1 MSSRADIAAGRG
13 FSSTPV
19 RTRVVEVSTTNV
31 DGAINTTIV
40 LPNVRRMCAVLCFFI
55 GSFAA
60 GFGAGFGTGF
70 AAKICEAV
78 AS

>member
-1 MSSRADIAAGRG
+1 MSSRADIAAGKG
-13 FSSTPV
+13 LSGGPI
-19 RTRVVEVSTTNV
+19 RTRVVEVST
-31 DGAINTTIV
+31 DSSANTTIV

-70 AAKICEAV
+70 AAKLCEAV
-78 AS
+78 

>member
-13 FSSTPV
+13 LSGGPI
-19 RTRVVEVSTTNV
+19 RIRVVEISDAPPAT
-31 DGAINTTIV
+31 TTIV

-60 GFGAGFGTGF
+60 GFGAGFGAGF
-70 AAKICEAV
+70 ASKLCEAI
-78 AS
+78 

>member
-13 FSSTPV
+13 LSGLPV
-19 RTRVVEVSTTNV
+19 RSRVVETSNETSPP
-31 DGAINTTIV
+31 TTIV

-60 GFGAGFGTGF
+60 GFGAGFGAGF
-70 AAKICEAV
+70 AAKLCEAV
-78 AS
+78 